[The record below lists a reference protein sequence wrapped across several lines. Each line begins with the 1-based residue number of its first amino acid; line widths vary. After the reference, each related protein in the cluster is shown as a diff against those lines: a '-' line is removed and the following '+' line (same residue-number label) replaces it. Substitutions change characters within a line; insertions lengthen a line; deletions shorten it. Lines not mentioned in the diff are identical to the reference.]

1 MQHTRFDVEK
11 RHCRPAVPYLEKV
24 SAPVEVQGR
33 FARRATVKRII
44 QAVAVVFFACNLRSL
59 SQAEELNDIRNKAS
73 LLPKLLQSYQ
83 FTAESNA
90 TPEHGT
96 PIRNRITF
104 YQSGSNLRSECEK
117 IGNRPSAHKNELS
130 RVISAYNG
138 SRYQNFFD
146 DRKTLTFSNTCRFSN
161 PYWLPN
167 PLIIPYLWLTD
178 SMGMN
183 WSDLKNQDLWA
194 KSFSE
199 ARYEGQSREGEFA
212 CEVVSMPYLD
222 RKAGIRVKIYFA
234 KELAYFPIKYVG
246 ESSAGKQVLSVEVT
260 KHKIIDS
267 DGSRIVFPLA
277 ITMKENVP
285 QVTVDYCTIAEESI
299 KVNQPIDDE
308 LFTLSPSM
316 AKIVDDYDKN
326 IQNQKNA
333 QNRPPLDVSS
343 LPTPA
348 GGHKWLL
355 AGNVTLLVV
364 LLSVFCYRR
373 WRRRYS

>member
-1 MQHTRFDVEK
+1 MQHTHADGGT
-11 RHCRPAVPYLEKV
+11 RHCRPPLGSLTEV
-24 SAPVEVQGR
+24 SALSGVQGR
-33 FARRATVKRII
+33 VAHCAAVERIVQVI
-44 QAVAVVFFACNLRSL
+44 LVTFLVCNLESL
-59 SQAEELNDIRNKAS
+59 ARADELDDIRDKAS

-83 FTAESNA
+83 FTAESNV
-90 TPEHGT
+90 TPERGNS
-96 PIRNRITF
+96 IRNRVTF

-117 IGNRPSAHKNELS
+117 IGNPPSAHKNELS
-130 RVISAYNG
+130 KVISAYNG

-146 DRKTLTFSNTCRFSN
+146 DRKTLTFSNVCRFKN

-199 ARYEGQSREGEFA
+199 AHYEGQSREGDFT
-212 CEVVSMPYLD
+212 CEVASMPYLD
-222 RKAGIRVKIYFA
+222 RKAGIRVKVYFA

-246 ESSAGKQVLSVEVT
+246 ESSAGNQVLSVEVT
-260 KHKIIDS
+260 KHKIIES
-267 DGSRIVFPLA
+267 DGSRIVFPLS

-285 QVTVDYCTIAEESI
+285 QVTVEYCTIAEESI
-299 KVNQPIDDE
+299 RVNKPIDEE

-326 IQNQKNA
+326 IQNQKN
-333 QNRPPLDVSS
+333 REVDR
-343 LPTPA
+343 
-348 GGHKWLL
+348 H
-355 AGNVTLLVV
+355 
-364 LLSVFCYRR
+364 
-373 WRRRYS
+373 